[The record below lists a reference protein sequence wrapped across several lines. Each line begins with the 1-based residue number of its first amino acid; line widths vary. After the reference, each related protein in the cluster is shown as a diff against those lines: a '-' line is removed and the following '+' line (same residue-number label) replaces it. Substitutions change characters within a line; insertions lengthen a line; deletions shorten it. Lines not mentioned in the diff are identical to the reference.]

1 MHPSSFYLIHS
12 FFLHWLLYILVVLY
26 AVSFWLAELITCS
39 HPDGWLLQIFSW
51 RVVLW
56 LPNSKD
62 HSGIFQPLGG
72 PTWFLGADKAL
83 KGLFHPFF
91 HCWTNFLSMWSF
103 GLLLP
108 ALIPQIYCY
117 NIHYYNILCL
127 FQPQVLLQGGVTFR
141 DVAYHRECF
150 LCTSCDTELANVKFA
165 TKEEQPYCPD
175 CYIKTF
181 AKICEKC
188 GQPIAGDELFAVIES
203 F

>member
-56 LPNSKD
+56 VHNSKD

-72 PTWFLGADKAL
+72 PTWFLGADEAL

-117 NIHYYNILCL
+117 NIHYYNIHFVFSNHRFCFKVGWHFEMWLIIANAFCA
-127 FQPQVLLQGGVTFR
+127 R
-141 DVAYHRECF
+141 VAI
-150 LCTSCDTELANVKFA
+150 LNWPT
-165 TKEEQPYCPD
+165 
-175 CYIKTF
+175 
-181 AKICEKC
+181 
-188 GQPIAGDELFAVIES
+188 
-203 F
+203 